1 MAVSLSYY
9 PDNRYDKQKIYDE
22 LQATYAIEGLD
33 PNYFEYLDT
42 KTFVGFE
49 KAEFEELQAIVRSVN
64 GIFRKAYSWYWD
76 DLARNLPEF
85 SRIHEYFRKE
95 FPYDEYFIA
104 RYDVL
109 IDVHGE
115 YKFLETNANTPGLIT
130 ESNRPS
136 AMFLPE
142 GWDNQA
148 GGLIEYVRDF
158 WKGKMETLSGGDL
171 AKIKLGIL
179 LPHSYENED
188 YLVGRDYYDILS
200 SVIPEENLVIG
211 DIYETNV
218 VDGSVT
224 LKGQRIDAILSYFPF
239 EFFLTDIDFTLP
251 FLEAVADGNCLLVN
265 PLESMAFQ
273 DKLMFAVI
281 WENLEKYSAEE
292 QAAIHRHIPFTTRE
306 FQESTEYLAKWR
318 FGRYG
323 REIYWD
329 RFYTNLD
336 HVDKFIFQK
345 KVEPRK
351 ENEQGDFLVLGAF
364 SDLRESISFI
374 ARKQEHRTTDDT
386 YNLTTLAYARGNIN
400 V

>member
-1 MAVSLSYY
+1 MAVSLANFT
-9 PDNRYDKQKIYDE
+9 DNRYDKKKIYDE

-49 KAEFEELQAIVRSVN
+49 KAEFEELKTIVRAVN
-64 GIFRKAYSWYWD
+64 GIFRQAYSWYWD

-85 SRIHEYFRKE
+85 SRIHDYFRKE

-109 IDVHGE
+109 IDIHGE

-136 AMFLPE
+136 TMFLQE
-142 GWDNQA
+142 GWGNQA
-148 GGLIEYVRDF
+148 GELISYIRDF
-158 WKGKMETLSGGDL
+158 WKAKMEKLSHGDL
-171 AKIKLGIL
+171 EKVKLGIL
-179 LPHSYENED
+179 LPHSYEDED

-200 SVIPEENLVIG
+200 SVIPAENLVIG

-218 VDGSVT
+218 VNGYVT
-224 LKGQRIDAILSYFPF
+224 LKGQKIDAILSYFPF

-251 FLEAVADGNCLLVN
+251 FLESVAAGNCLLVN
-265 PLESMAFQ
+265 PLESMVFQ

-281 WENLEKYSAEE
+281 WENLEKYSTED
-292 QAAIHRHIPFTTRE
+292 QATITRHIPFTTRE

-329 RFYTNLD
+329 QFYTNLD
-336 HVDKFIFQK
+336 QMDKFIFQK
-345 KVEPRK
+345 KVEPRV
-351 ENEQGDFLVLGAF
+351 ENDQGDFLVLGAF
-364 SDLRESISFI
+364 SDLRESLSFI

-386 YNLTTLAYARGNIN
+386 YNLTTLAYVRK
-400 V
+400 